1 MPVSVSGGKNARN
14 AVLCGQ
20 IDVYT
25 LVWHKLHLLTGK
37 QVFAIINRHFR
48 AEGETSMSNKEFYGF
63 FAFFFL
69 VCLIVLTLFPMPSF

>member
-1 MPVSVSGGKNARN
+1 M
-14 AVLCGQ
+14 
-20 IDVYT
+20 
-25 LVWHKLHLLTGK
+25 
-37 QVFAIINRHFR
+37 FAIINRHFR